1 MSANM
6 LATHAP
12 APTPTVRQPA
22 LVIAV
27 GNPSR
32 GDDALG
38 PMLAERLEAAA
49 LPGVEVL
56 CDFQLQVEHALD
68 LEGRER
74 VVFVDAGSGTPAPC
88 ELRRVT
94 AGEDWRHTSHALS
107 PEAVLATWSRLRAD
121 PPPECW
127 VLCVRGER
135 FELGEGLSPAAARN
149 LEAAWPAL
157 VEWLSRPDAVAPLR
171 CGEI

>member
-1 MSANM
+1 MSA
-6 LATHAP
+6 P
-12 APTPTVRQPA
+12 DPV

-38 PMLAERLEAAA
+38 PRLAERLEAAA

-68 LEGRER
+68 LEGRVR
-74 VVFVDAGSGTPAPC
+74 VVFVDAGAGTPAPYG
-88 ELRRVT
+88 LRRVV
-94 AGEDWRHTSHALS
+94 ADEAWRHTSHSLS
-107 PEAVLATWSRLRAD
+107 PEAVLATWARLRVD
-121 PPPECW
+121 PPPPCW

-135 FELGEGLSPAAARN
+135 FGLGESLSVAAQGY
-149 LEAAWPAL
+149 LEAAWPVLARL
-157 VEWLSRPDAVAPLR
+157 ASGGTGDAPKR
-171 CGEI
+171 CIIS

>member
-1 MSANM
+1 MSA
-6 LATHAP
+6 AP
-12 APTPTVRQPA
+12 IPNPAARQPV

-38 PMLAERLEAAA
+38 PRLAERLEAAA

-68 LEGRER
+68 LEGRRR
-74 VVFVDAGSGTPAPC
+74 VVFVDAGAGTPAPY
-88 ELRRVT
+88 ELRRVA

-107 PEAVLATWSRLRAD
+107 PEAVLATWSRLRPD
-121 PPPECW
+121 PPPEAW
-127 VLCVRGER
+127 VLCVRGECYQ
-135 FELGEGLSPAAARN
+135 LGEDLSEPAARH

-157 VEWLSRPDAVAPLR
+157 LACARAALQSS
-171 CGEI
+171 

>member
-1 MSANM
+1 MSA
-6 LATHAP
+6 P
-12 APTPTVRQPA
+12 DPV

-38 PMLAERLEAAA
+38 PRLAERLVAAA

-68 LEGRER
+68 LEGRVR
-74 VVFVDAGSGTPAPC
+74 VVFVDAGAGTPAPYG
-88 ELRRVT
+88 LRRVV
-94 AGEDWRHTSHALS
+94 ADEAWRHTSHSLS
-107 PEAVLATWSRLRAD
+107 PEAVLATWARLRVD
-121 PPPECW
+121 PPPPCW

-135 FELGEGLSPAAARN
+135 FGLGESLSVAAQGY
-149 LEAAWPAL
+149 LEAAWPVLARL
-157 VEWLSRPDAVAPLR
+157 ASGGTGDAPKR
-171 CGEI
+171 CIIS